1 MSVSEHKFAH
11 DILNVETPW
20 QTRDTVLALGFNGLF
35 FQRWYP
41 DVMDNWEG
49 YLAEGFHELYYA
61 SQVYRACPVARAIH
75 QGHSYVSQIHR
86 FCPVAKAARQWHRS
100 YTFAEARNVISTNDN
115 KAEVAGNLWKL
126 FGMVDGVVLFSG
138 RNHLKSALV
147 LTTDR
152 PVEELYQKYS
162 GVLALAADKLDKQ
175 LYPGHTLLRQLSREN
190 ITLSPIQQKIL
201 KLQINHPE
209 LSNAAMAE
217 MLGISV
223 NTLFSHH
230 KKIAKKEGVTTF
242 TGAIIKQL
250 HKNTSD

>member
-1 MSVSEHKFAH
+1 MKELKFAQ
-11 DILNVETPW
+11 DILQAETPGE
-20 QTRDTVLALGFNGLF
+20 TRDLILNLGFNGLF

-49 YLAEGFHELYYA
+49 LLARGFQEHYYA
-61 SQVYRACPVARAIH
+61 AQVYRFCPVARAIH
-75 QGHSYVSQIHR
+75 
-86 FCPVAKAARQWHRS
+86 QWHRS
-100 YTFAEARNVISTNDN
+100 YTFAEARRTILVGS
-115 KAEVAGNLWKL
+115 AEAKVADNLWKL
-126 FGMVDGVVLFSG
+126 FGMEDGVVVFSG
-138 RNHLKSALV
+138 RSNLKSALI
-147 LTTDR
+147 LTTDC
-152 PVEELYQKYS
+152 PVEELYQKHS
-162 GVLALAADKLDKQ
+162 GILALAADKLDRQ
-175 LYPGHTLLRQLSREN
+175 LCPGHTLLRQLSREN

-201 KLQINHPE
+201 RLQINQPE

-250 HKNTSD
+250 GKNASD

>member
-1 MSVSEHKFAH
+1 MSVSEHKFAR

-61 SQVYRACPVARAIH
+61 SQVYRSCPVARAIH
-75 QGHSYVSQIHR
+75 QKDSHVSKVHR
-86 FCPVAKAARQWHRS
+86 FCPVAKVAGQWNRS
-100 YTFAEARNVISTNDN
+100 YTFAEARDGMSTNRN
-115 KAEVAGNLWKL
+115 EAEIADNLWKL
-126 FGMVDGVVLFSG
+126 FGMEDGVVLFSG
-138 RNHLKSALV
+138 RNNLKSAMI

-152 PVEELYQKYS
+152 SVEELYQKYS
-162 GVLALAADKLDKQ
+162 GVLALAADKLDRQ
-175 LYPGHTLLRQLSREN
+175 LCPGHTLLRQLSREN
-190 ITLSPIQQKIL
+190 IKLSPIQQKIL
-201 KLQINHPE
+201 KLQINQPE

-217 MLGISV
+217 KLGISV

-242 TGAIIKQL
+242 TGAIVKQL
-250 HKNTSD
+250 SKND

>member
-1 MSVSEHKFAH
+1 MKELKFAQ
-11 DILNVETPW
+11 DILQAETPGE
-20 QTRDTVLALGFNGLF
+20 TRDLILNLGFNGLF

-49 YLAEGFHELYYA
+49 LLARGFQEHYYA
-61 SQVYRACPVARAIH
+61 AQVYRFCPVARAIH
-75 QGHSYVSQIHR
+75 
-86 FCPVAKAARQWHRS
+86 QWHRS
-100 YTFAEARNVISTNDN
+100 YTFAEARRTILVGS
-115 KAEVAGNLWKL
+115 AEAKVADNLWKL
-126 FGMVDGVVLFSG
+126 FGMEDGVVVFSG
-138 RNHLKSALV
+138 RSNLKSALI
-147 LTTDR
+147 LTTDC
-152 PVEELYQKYS
+152 PVEELYQKHS
-162 GVLALAADKLDKQ
+162 GILALAADKLDRQ
-175 LYPGHTLLRQLSREN
+175 LCSGHTLLRQLSREN

-201 KLQINHPE
+201 RLQINQPE

-250 HKNTSD
+250 GKNASD

>member
-1 MSVSEHKFAH
+1 MKELKFVQDILQAETPGETS
-11 DILNVETPW
+11 DLILNV
-20 QTRDTVLALGFNGLF
+20 GFNGLF

-41 DVMDNWEG
+41 DIMDNWEG
-49 YLAEGFHELYYA
+49 HLAEGFQEHYYA
-61 SQVYRACPVARAIH
+61 AQIYRFCPVARAIH
-75 QGHSYVSQIHR
+75 Q
-86 FCPVAKAARQWHRS
+86 WHRN
-100 YTFAEARNVISTNDN
+100 YTFAEARRSILV
-115 KAEVAGNLWKL
+115 GNEQAKLADSLWKF
-126 FGMVDGVVLFSG
+126 FGMEDGVVVFSG
-138 RNHLKSALV
+138 RCNLKSALI

-201 KLQINHPE
+201 KLQINQPE